1 MSTNGKQSTVDLT
14 VEYHG
19 SISLFRPVS
28 DAGTAWIAEHFSNRD
43 DVQFWGS
50 ALAVEHRYVESL
62 AKQAIEDGLK
72 VA

>member
-1 MSTNGKQSTVDLT
+1 MSTNESENTVDLT
-14 VEYHG
+14 VENHG

-28 DAGTAWIAEHFSNRD
+28 GAGTAWIAEHFSDRD